1 MKAIQKN
8 QGEGWQMMGVAYA
21 GLTAEDAKET
31 LKQLRGWAK
40 DDKSSVKYRAI
51 NVVLVPR

>member
-8 QGEGWQMMGVAYA
+8 QGEGWVMMGPAYA
-21 GLTAEDAKET
+21 GLTAEDAAKT
-31 LKQLRGWAK
+31 LKQLRGWAREGRYTI
-40 DDKSSVKYRAI
+40 KYRAI